1 MIVVSLSPNAHAPS
15 PPPLPTPTPPPSN
28 HYSFEV
34 AIFEDKTTVAS
45 WFKDL
50 CSFLFQVMLLRSR
63 QLEALALFR

>member
-1 MIVVSLSPNAHAPS
+1 MIVVSLSPNAHAP
-15 PPPLPTPTPPPSN
+15 LPTPPTPPPSN
-28 HYSFEV
+28 HYLFEV